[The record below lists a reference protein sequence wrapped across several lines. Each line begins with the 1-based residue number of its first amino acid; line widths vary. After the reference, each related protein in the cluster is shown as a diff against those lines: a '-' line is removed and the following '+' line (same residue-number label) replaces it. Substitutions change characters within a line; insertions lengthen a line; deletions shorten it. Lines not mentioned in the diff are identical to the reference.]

1 MLAQSL
7 FTSVASPL
15 ADQAAGGRA
24 SGAER
29 QAGFEALLDQER
41 ASAEGAAGLAPK
53 AQPRP
58 EVLPAVPDEGQD
70 TKLGNAGPQIRP
82 DVPDDGLASKVVD
95 WTGPQIRPVVADEG
109 PVPKVADGPGPQ
121 IRPDLPDEGPVPKLG
136 EGTGPQIRPDEPD
149 GGPGAKARDG
159 EGPQVRPDVPD
170 SGAPARFADGA
181 GPQILPG
188 TPDQGLAA
196 TKATDSRVILPDP
209 EGSPTSRDTGVA
221 GRTSPTVPAAS
232 PDPDAVSP
240 ATASPVAEPVRA
252 DAPPAGASSPGAAL
266 MAAAG
271 AISTLPARSAV
282 GTQEPASRL
291 REARAT
297 LDGQTAEAPS
307 SPTGSGP
314 SPTAARPATVDLP
327 TTDSRTPQE
336 QHPPSLAPPEASA
349 APSNP
354 QVPGGGD
361 RAAEPV
367 VPSITSAAT
376 LSDARGF
383 TMSRVGAETLADLS
397 AQIVRRLEGRST
409 RFEMALTPEHLGRVD
424 VSLEIGEDGGLTAH
438 LMFDT
443 PAAAAELRSR
453 VDELRRQLEQ
463 AGFQLGRDA
472 LEFSQ
477 RDPSSGRQ
485 DGWERRSGR
494 AFAAARDLAGQVEAE
509 PLIRLSLFAT
519 PDRVDLKV

>member
-1 MLAQSL
+1 MNRHPMLAQSL
-7 FTSVASPL
+7 FTSVASPI

-41 ASAEGAAGLAPK
+41 ASTEGAAGLGPGV
-53 AQPRP
+53 PLRP
-58 EVLPAVPDEGQD
+58 EVLPAVPDEGQA
-70 TKLGNAGPQIRP
+70 TKAGDAGPQVRPDVPDEGVVPKALDWTGPQIRP
-82 DVPDDGLASKVVD
+82 DVPDEGPEPKVID
-95 WTGPQIRPVVADEG
+95 WTGPQIRPRV
-109 PVPKVADGPGPQ
+109 
-121 IRPDLPDEGPVPKLG
+121 PDEGP
-136 EGTGPQIRPDEPD
+136 
-149 GGPGAKARDG
+149 GAKPRDG
-159 EGPQVRPDVPD
+159 EGPQVRPDVSD
-170 SGAPARFADGA
+170 SAKPASLVDGF
-181 GPQILPG
+181 GPQILPA
-188 TPDQGLAA
+188 TPDPGPGTA
-196 TKATDSRVILPDP
+196 KATDGRQILPDP
-209 EGSPTSRDTGVA
+209 RALPAPRATGSIERTGPTD
-221 GRTSPTVPAAS
+221 PAAS
-232 PDPDAVSP
+232 PEPDPLSP
-240 ATASPVAEPVRA
+240 ATADGAAEPVLA
-252 DAPPAGASSPGAAL
+252 ATPAAGSGSPSAAV
-266 MAAAG
+266 MVAAA
-271 AISTLPARSAV
+271 AANWTPPARSINGA
-282 GTQEPASRL
+282 QEPASRL

-297 LDGQTAEAPS
+297 LDGRASEVPAPS
-307 SPTGSGP
+307 AEPGP
-314 SPTAARPATVDLP
+314 NPTATRAPTVDLP
-327 TTDSRTPQE
+327 ATGPGSPQE
-336 QHPPSLAPPEASA
+336 QPAPSHVLSEDLAPPARPPEASGA
-349 APSNP
+349 
-354 QVPGGGD
+354 D

-367 VPSITSAAT
+367 APSVTSAAT
-376 LSDARGF
+376 PSDARGF
-383 TMSRVGAETLADLS
+383 AMSRVGAETLADLS

-438 LMFDT
+438 LVFDT

>member
-1 MLAQSL
+1 MLSQSL
-7 FTSVASPL
+7 FTSVASPI

-58 EVLPAVPDEGQD
+58 EVLPAVPDQGQD

-82 DVPDDGLASKVVD
+82 DVPDDGLASKVLD

-109 PVPKVADGPGPQ
+109 PVPKVADVPGPQ
-121 IRPDLPDEGPVPKLG
+121 IRPDVPDEGPVPKLG

-149 GGPGAKARDG
+149 
-159 EGPQVRPDVPD
+159 
-170 SGAPARFADGA
+170 SGAPAKFADGT

-188 TPDQGLAA
+188 TPDQGLA
-196 TKATDSRVILPDP
+196 TTRATDGRQSLPDSRALAAP
-209 EGSPTSRDTGVA
+209 RDTGVA
-221 GRTSPTVPAAS
+221 ARTRPTDPAAS
-232 PDPDAVSP
+232 PDPDAMSP
-240 ATASPVAEPVRA
+240 APDSGAAEP
-252 DAPPAGASSPGAAL
+252 APATPSAAGPGSSNAAI
-266 MAAAG
+266 MVAAA
-271 AISTLPARSAV
+271 ATTSTLPARSAV

-297 LDGQTAEAPS
+297 LDGQTAETPS
-307 SPTGSGP
+307 SPTGSGQ
-314 SPTAARPATVDLP
+314 SPTATRPATLDLP

-336 QHPPSLAPPEASA
+336 QPPPSLAPPETSA
-349 APSNP
+349 APASP

-361 RAAEPV
+361 RAAEPAALL
-367 VPSITSAAT
+367 TASAASP
-376 LSDARGF
+376 SDARGF
-383 TMSRVGAETLADLS
+383 AMSRVGAETLADLS